1 MVNFL
6 WFSPRIY
13 LKHVMSSHSRT
24 CSDNLDPRVRP
35 EDDESRGRRL
45 RGKPMMAREG
55 RGGYGLRP
63 RMTKIGGK
71 CYLVSIM

>member
-13 LKHVMSSHSRT
+13 LKHVMSSHYRA
-24 CSDNLDPRVRP
+24 CS
-35 EDDESRGRRL
+35 EDDERRERRL

-63 RMTKIGGK
+63 RMTRVEGK
-71 CYLVSIM
+71 CYLISTM